1 MNIDPAEIR
10 AIVERL
16 KAKGQLTV
24 QEEKHPRPTFLV
36 GQGLLSCRQCS
47 RMFARRHN
55 AVKYCSEECTEA
67 ASTQREQT
75 RPPRSRK
82 GPVHASCQCCNVVY
96 AKKTANQRYCSA
108 VCSGVAAR
116 ERRGE

>member
-16 KAKGQLTV
+16 KASGRITV
-24 QEEKHPRPTFLV
+24 QEETLPRPMFLV
-36 GQGLLSCRQCS
+36 GQGMLSCRQCS
-47 RMFARRHN
+47 RVFARRHN
-55 AVKYCSEECTEA
+55 AVKYCSEECNEA
-67 ASTQREQT
+67 ATKQREQT

-96 AKKTANQRYCSA
+96 AKKVANQRYCSA
-108 VCSGVAAR
+108 ACSGVAAR
-116 ERRGE
+116 ERRGA

>member
-1 MNIDPAEIR
+1 
-10 AIVERL
+10 
-16 KAKGQLTV
+16 
-24 QEEKHPRPTFLV
+24 
-36 GQGLLSCRQCS
+36 
-47 RMFARRHN
+47 MFARRHN

-96 AKKTANQRYCSA
+96 AKKTASDAPVFRIK
-108 VCSGVAAR
+108 
-116 ERRGE
+116 GEIGKTR